1 MIVFPEVNRGNRVR
15 IRPPYSP
22 AEILR
27 LRIVVLAWM
36 FLWASCPTS
45 RAQEAFDAP
54 MAQITDKIAEAI
66 KTANLKAVTVAEFT
80 EPRDKQSDL
89 GAFFADQLST
99 GLIQRQ
105 CSVVDRQHFAD
116 ILAEHKVTMSG
127 LVDPETAKKM
137 GQFAGVDAIV
147 IGTITSLGGTIRLT
161 VKVIST
167 ESAKFLA
174 AASRDLPKTAWI
186 RQTLGEVVP
195 ESTPEPVATPQAM
208 RNEFVQR
215 QAPIDSDEVRRAEPL
230 TAPESPP
237 PASSQRGD
245 NPAALIIALNR
256 AFDNHDWQTVTE
268 GTVDGSVNY
277 FGHSRASN
285 DYIRKDMQGDAR
297 TYQSVRSTVYPETF
311 THEVSGEY
319 SPRWSGPMI
328 YDSINVYSEILE
340 NGGRLHKALTRLTM
354 GYTLQDDQKVR
365 IYALVLKVL

>member
-27 LRIVVLAWM
+27 QRIVVLAWM

-174 AASRDLPKTAWI
+174 ADSRDLPKTTWI
-186 RQTLGEVVP
+186 RLTLGEVVP
-195 ESTPEPVATPQAM
+195 ATTPESTSTPQTP

-215 QAPIDSDEVRRAEPL
+215 QTDSDEVRRAEPVTTPQSGAL
-230 TAPESPP
+230 ATGQQGDSPM
-237 PASSQRGD
+237 
-245 NPAALIIALNR
+245 ALITSLNT
-256 AFDNHDWQTVTE
+256 AFDNHDWQTITD

-277 FGHSRASN
+277 FKRGRVSN
-285 DYIRKDMQGDAR
+285 DYIRKDMQEHAR
-297 TYQSVRSTVYPETF
+297 IYQSVHSNVYPETF
-311 THEVSGEY
+311 THDVSGEY
-319 SPRWSGPMI
+319 SSRWSGPMI
-328 YDSINVYSEILE
+328 YDSINVYSEVLE
-340 NGGRLHKALTRLTM
+340 TSGRFHKALTRFTV
-354 GYTLQDDQKVR
+354 GYTLQSDRKVR
-365 IYALVLKVL
+365 IYAFVSNAL